1 VKELVLVTGISGY
14 IARHVARV
22 LLARGYRVRGTVRS
36 LAKAD
41 AVKRDLAN
49 AGADIAGLT
58 FIEADLESDKNWDE
72 AVKGCSYIQ
81 HIASPFPLEQP
92 TDREALVPAA
102 RAGAQRV
109 LAAGFSQNVKR
120 IVMTSSMVSMMG
132 KPGKGP
138 HMAITEDDWT
148 EPTWRLLTAYAVSKT
163 KAELSAWEYAKVQGF
178 ESKLTVINPG
188 LVLGPAIGTSFGVSL
203 QLVQQMLAGEF
214 PRAPKV
220 AYPIVDV
227 RDVAELHVEAM
238 IKQKAKGRRLI
249 AASNTLWMKDIAAVL
264 RENFPVVGKKV
275 PKGEIPNFVVR
286 MIGFFDDRIKAVISD
301 LGTLHTADT
310 NYVSEITGV
319 KFRPAEE
326 TIVDSVQFLID
337 SNRV

>member
-1 VKELVLVTGISGY
+1 LKSSG
-14 IARHVARV
+14 V
-22 LLARGYRVRGTVRS
+22 
-36 LAKAD
+36 
-41 AVKRDLAN
+41 
-49 AGADIAGLT
+49 
-58 FIEADLESDKNWDE
+58 
-72 AVKGCSYIQ
+72 
-81 HIASPFPLEQP
+81 
-92 TDREALVPAA
+92 
-102 RAGAQRV
+102 
-109 LAAGFSQNVKR
+109 
-120 IVMTSSMVSMMG
+120 
-132 KPGKGP
+132 
-138 HMAITEDDWT
+138 
-148 EPTWRLLTAYAVSKT
+148 
-163 KAELSAWEYAKVQGF
+163 
-178 ESKLTVINPG
+178 NPG